1 MNLLAIIQQTVTAD
15 KVVTVCCI
23 KELTTEYTV
32 R

>member
-1 MNLLAIIQQTVTAD
+1 MNLLAIIKETVTTLSA
-15 KVVTVCCI
+15 VTVCCI

>member
-1 MNLLAIIQQTVTAD
+1 MNLLAIIKETVTAD

-23 KELTTEYTV
+23 KELIIEYTV